1 MNKVILSTVMACG
14 LLLLDAPEA
23 AAHEQR
29 ESQYRATPYQSH
41 GRDSYSRDGYRK
53 GYRDGYR
60 RDHKYDRRYDNRRGY
75 YGSHYRRTNDMPRW
89 LKRNKSFRHWMR
101 HSGLRENRRLSWNQL
116 FDIYRWEH
124 DNYRYDRY

>member
-29 ESQYRATPYQSH
+29 DNQYRATPYQSH
-41 GRDSYSRDGYRK
+41 SRDSYSRDGYRS
-53 GYRDGYR
+53 
-60 RDHKYDRRYDNRRGY
+60 DHKYDNRRGHN
-75 YGSHYRRTNDMPRW
+75 GSRHKRSNKMPRW
-89 LKRNKSFRHWMR
+89 LKRNKSFRHWIR

-116 FDIYRWEH
+116 FEIYRWEH
-124 DNYRYDRY
+124 YNYRYDRY

>member
-29 ESQYRATPYQSH
+29 DSQYRATPYQSH
-41 GRDSYSRDGYRK
+41 SRDSYSRDH
-53 GYRDGYR
+53 R
-60 RDHKYDRRYDNRRGY
+60 RHSY
-75 YGSHYRRTNDMPRW
+75 YGSHYRRTNEMPRW

-101 HSGLRENRRLSWNQL
+101 HSGLRENRRLSWHQL
-116 FDIYRWEH
+116 FDIYR
-124 DNYRYDRY
+124 YDRY

>member
-1 MNKVILSTVMACG
+1 MNKVILATVMACG

-29 ESQYRATPYQSH
+29 DSQYRAPPHQAH
-41 GRDSYSRDGYRK
+41 GRDSYSRDGYR
-53 GYRDGYR
+53 RE
-60 RDHKYDRRYDNRRGY
+60 HKYDRRYDNRRGY
-75 YGSHYRRTNDMPRW
+75 YGSHYRRTNEMPRW

-124 DNYRYDRY
+124 YNYRYDRY